1 MDRTVHSHRRAAALM
16 TLAACSW
23 GLGIVMTKIT
33 LEQLAPLDVLGIE
46 LVVGA
51 TVVWGALLLRGAA
64 GAFCGWRA
72 FALLGLLEPGLSYAL
87 GDFGLDQTGVTDAAL
102 LLASES
108 LFAVMLARMVLSER
122 LSPRAAVAV
131 GVGFGGSIF
140 VALGATGGGHT
151 TLLGD
156 LLVLGSAA
164 AA

>member
-51 TVVWGALLLRGAA
+51 GVVWTVLLARGRRRAFA
-64 GAFCGWRA
+64 GWPA

-87 GDFGLDQTGVTDAAL
+87 GDFGLDRTGAVDAAL
-102 LLASES
+102 LLAPET
-108 LFAVMLARMVLSER
+108 LF
-122 LSPRAAVAV
+122 
-131 GVGFGGSIF
+131 
-140 VALGATGGGHT
+140 
-151 TLLGD
+151 
-156 LLVLGSAA
+156 
-164 AA
+164 